1 MILSQLLSS
10 IITEEVHGSDAIAIE
25 SVVSDSRQVG
35 AGSLF
40 VAVPGPVADGHN
52 FINAALEKGAVAVV
66 CERLP
71 QTLAAGVTNLRTQLG
86 RYTVEAGKLDRIH
99 AWYAAAERYRK

>member
-71 QTLAAGVTNLRTQLG
+71 QTGGALLGGDVLSGLLDGVPLALG
-86 RYTVEAGKLDRIH
+86 EALAVAH
-99 AWYAAAERYRK
+99 QP